1 MFWIFHIGIFV
12 IYFCLNSCTVET
24 TDSELN
30 VLAKV
35 GSRTITLQDFIRR
48 AEYSIRPMYCRQA
61 NYIHKKII
69 LNSLIA
75 EKLFAL
81 EAEKTKVDLL
91 DHSFFQSYI
100 SGRSEQAMRQVHY
113 YEEFYKQIELDSL
126 VVLNAYKLAGRTVD
140 ITFLNFPD
148 LNSANTI
155 KDLVMEGVSLDS
167 AYSMIWGQDAP
178 PKKYLNWFDKES
190 LDLHKEIFNSNVT
203 KGSIIGPLA
212 TDNRTFILL
221 QVNGWID
228 RPAIT
233 ESDVS
238 LRMAD
243 VRKRLREHDAEQ
255 RYKEWVQN
263 IMTGKQLELNPNVFS
278 SYTEKVADIYLQSD
292 SVKQVQYSKF
302 LWSDPELDFISDSL
316 INAPLKSFA
325 ETDILFHLD
334 NIPWT
339 IHEFHQELRKHPLV
353 FRKKK
358 MNRGEFQAQLRFAI
372 ADLVRDIEI
381 TKYCYEKEYEQS
393 SAVKLNREL
402 WYDSSIA
409 RYHRDILFK
418 EKGFLYDDPE
428 DVATRM
434 NPLVDSLQTLYSDQ
448 IEIDT
453 DLFESIE
460 LTSIDMT
467 VIQQGAPFPKV
478 VPPFPI
484 FTNDNR
490 LDYGRR
496 KEY

>member
-1 MFWIFHIGIFV
+1 MFWIFRIGIFL
-12 IYFCLNSCTVET
+12 IFFFLTSCTVDKA
-24 TDSELN
+24 DSELN

-35 GSRTITLQDFIRR
+35 GSRIITLQDFIRR
-48 AEYSIRPMYCRQA
+48 AEYSIRPLYCRQA

-91 DHSFFQSYI
+91 DYGFFQSYI
-100 SGRSEQAMRQVHY
+100 RGRSEQAMRQLHY
-113 YEEFYKQIELDSL
+113 YEEFYKQVELDSV
-126 VVLNAYKLAGRTVD
+126 VVLSAYKLAGRTVD
-140 ITFLNFPD
+140 ITFLNLPD

-155 KDLVMEGVSLDS
+155 KDLVVEGMSLDS

-190 LDLHKEIFNSNVT
+190 ADLHKAIFNSNIT

-212 TDNRTFILL
+212 TDNKTFILL

-228 RPAIT
+228 RPAVT

-243 VRKRLREHDAEQ
+243 VRKRLREHDGEQ

-302 LWSDPELDFISDSL
+302 LWYDPELDFISDSL

-339 IHEFHQELRKHPLV
+339 IHEFHQELKKHPLV

-484 FTNDNR
+484 FTNDNK

>member
-1 MFWIFHIGIFV
+1 MFWIFRIGIFL
-12 IYFCLNSCTVET
+12 IFFFLTSCTVDKA
-24 TDSELN
+24 DSELN

-35 GSRTITLQDFIRR
+35 GSRIITLQDFIRR
-48 AEYSIRPMYCRQA
+48 AEYSIRPLYCRQA

-91 DHSFFQSYI
+91 DYGFFQSYI
-100 SGRSEQAMRQVHY
+100 RGRSEQAMRQLHY
-113 YEEFYKQIELDSL
+113 YEEFYKQVELDSV
-126 VVLNAYKLAGRTVD
+126 VVLSAYKLAGRTVD
-140 ITFLNFPD
+140 ITFLNLPD

-155 KDLVMEGVSLDS
+155 KDLVVEGMSLDS

-190 LDLHKEIFNSNVT
+190 ADLHKAIFNSNIT

-278 SYTEKVADIYLQSD
+278 SYAEKVADIYLQSD
-292 SVKQVQYSKF
+292 SVKQVQYSKL
-302 LWSDPELDFISDSL
+302 LWYDPELDFISDSL

-484 FTNDNR
+484 FTNDNK

>member
-1 MFWIFHIGIFV
+1 MFWIFHIGIIV
-12 IYFCLNSCTVET
+12 IYFCLTSCTVET
-24 TDSELN
+24 ADSEFN

-35 GSRTITLQDFIRR
+35 GSRTITMQDFIRR
-48 AEYSIRPMYCRQA
+48 AEYSIRPLYCRQA

-91 DHSFFQSYI
+91 DYRFFQSYI
-100 SGRSEQAMRQVHY
+100 RGRSEQAMRQLHY
-113 YEEFYKQIELDSL
+113 YEEFYKQVELDSV
-126 VVLNAYKLAGRTVD
+126 VVLSAYKLAGRTVD
-140 ITFLNFPD
+140 ITFLNLPD

-155 KDLVMEGVSLDS
+155 KDLVLEGMSLDS
-167 AYSMIWGQDAP
+167 AYSMIWDQDAP

-190 LDLHKEIFNSNVT
+190 VDLHKAIFNSNVT

-316 INAPLKSFA
+316 ISAPLKSFA

>member
-1 MFWIFHIGIFV
+1 MFWIFRIGIFL
-12 IYFCLNSCTVET
+12 IFFFLTSCTVDKA
-24 TDSELN
+24 DSELN

-35 GSRTITLQDFIRR
+35 GSRIITLQDLIRR
-48 AEYSIRPMYCRQA
+48 AEYSIRPLYCRQA

-91 DHSFFQSYI
+91 DYGFFQSYI
-100 SGRSEQAMRQVHY
+100 RGRSEQAMRQLHN
-113 YEEFYKQIELDSL
+113 YEEFYKQVELDSV
-126 VVLNAYKLAGRTVD
+126 VVLSAYKLAGRTVD
-140 ITFLNFPD
+140 ITFLNLPD

-155 KDLVMEGVSLDS
+155 KDLVVEGMSLDS

-190 LDLHKEIFNSNVT
+190 ADLHKAIFNSNIT

-212 TDNRTFILL
+212 TDNKTFILL

-228 RPAIT
+228 RPAVT

-263 IMTGKQLELNPNVFS
+263 IMTGKQLELNPNVFPT
-278 SYTEKVADIYLQSD
+278 YTEKVTDIYLQSD
-292 SVKQVQYSKF
+292 SVKQVQYNKF
-302 LWSDPELDFISDSL
+302 LWYDPELDFIRDSQT
-316 INAPLKSFA
+316 NAPLKSFA
-325 ETDILFHLD
+325 ETDILFHVD
-334 NIPWT
+334 NTPWT
-339 IHEFHQELRKHPLV
+339 IQEFHQELRKHPLV
-353 FRKKK
+353 FRKKE
-358 MNRGEFQAQLRFAI
+358 MNRGEFQEQLKFAI

-393 SAVKLNREL
+393 STVKLNREL

-409 RYHRDILFK
+409 RYYRDILFK
-418 EKGFLYDDPE
+418 EKGFLYDDPL

-484 FTNDNR
+484 FTNDNK

>member
-12 IYFCLNSCTVET
+12 IYFCLTSCTMET
-24 TDSELN
+24 TDSGLN

-48 AEYSIRPMYCRQA
+48 AEYSIRPLYCRQE

-81 EAEKTKVDLL
+81 EAEKAKVDLL
-91 DHSFFQSYI
+91 DYGFFQSFI
-100 SGRSEQAMRQVHY
+100 RGRSEQAMRQLYY
-113 YEEFYKQIELDSL
+113 YEEFYKQVELDS
-126 VVLNAYKLAGRTVD
+126 VAVLNAYKLAGRTVD

-155 KDLVMEGVSLDS
+155 KNVVMEGMSLDS
-167 AYSMIWGQDAP
+167 AYMMIWGQHTP
-178 PKKYLNWFDKES
+178 PKRYLNWFDKES
-190 LDLHKEIFNSNVT
+190 VDLHKAIFNSNVT

-212 TDNRTFILL
+212 TDNKTFLLL

-233 ESDVS
+233 ESNVS
-238 LRMAD
+238 LRMVD

-263 IMTGKQLELNPNVFS
+263 IMTGKQLELNPNVFPT
-278 SYTEKVADIYLQSD
+278 YTEKVTDIYLQSD
-292 SVKQVQYSKF
+292 SVKQVQYNKF
-302 LWSDPELDFISDSL
+302 LWYDPELDFIRDSL

-325 ETDILFHLD
+325 ETDILFHVD
-334 NIPWT
+334 NTPWT
-339 IHEFHQELRKHPLV
+339 IQKFHQELRKHPLV

-358 MNRGEFQAQLRFAI
+358 MNRGEFQEQLKFAI

-393 SAVKLNREL
+393 STVKLNREL

-467 VIQQGAPFPKV
+467 VIQQGVPFPKV